1 MKRYWL
7 RTKKSAFKNHLR
19 RGLFFLTVSSYMPS
33 EMNRR
38 KCKEIRTNQMSFR
51 ITVFR
56 SKMDLNVNWS
66 KKFDLTIWQEVTSI
80 EYHLSTTNLNTL
92 LLINSLP
99 CFREHFILA
108 VAFQLN
114 THFPCKQNQ

>member
-1 MKRYWL
+1 MKRYWP
-7 RTKKSAFKNHLR
+7 RTKKSAFKNQLR
-19 RGLFFLTVSSYMPS
+19 RDLFFLTVSSYMPS

-99 CFREHFILA
+99 CFRENFILA